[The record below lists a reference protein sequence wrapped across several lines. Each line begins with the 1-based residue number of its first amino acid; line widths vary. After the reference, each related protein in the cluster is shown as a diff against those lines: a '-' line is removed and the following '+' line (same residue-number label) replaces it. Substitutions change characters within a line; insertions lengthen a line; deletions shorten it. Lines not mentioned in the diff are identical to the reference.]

1 MEKMSL
7 SDSRCERI
15 GVDHLFEWLPND
27 TVRVR
32 SFWFAK
38 WNLAVTNDLD
48 IKFASAK
55 SEDGVCNGQLVCGDL
70 REPIPSYRTYS
81 SSAESDGLSSV

>member
-32 SFWFAK
+32 SF
-38 WNLAVTNDLD
+38 
-48 IKFASAK
+48 
-55 SEDGVCNGQLVCGDL
+55 LVCQV
-70 REPIPSYRTYS
+70 EPRRD
-81 SSAESDGLSSV
+81 E